1 MIRLITTII
10 TILYISTVFCT
21 SGVFAQLPQAFSY
34 QGIALD
40 KEDKPLV
47 NQQLGFKISILE
59 DNAAGNTVY
68 CETHTASSSEIGLF
82 NLQIGRG
89 TVVDGSFGAIN
100 WGIKRHFVKVEM
112 DAAGGENYT
121 LAGTVELLTVP
132 YALYALE
139 SGNNVPGPAGPP
151 GPPGVNGTSGAP
163 GPPGPPGP
171 PGFGIIDML
180 SEVPANA
187 AKGFTYLD
195 DGSNRE
201 NGKPGFRFFDGSSWI
216 DL

>member
-1 MIRLITTII
+1 M
-10 TILYISTVFCT
+10 
-21 SGVFAQLPQAFSY
+21 PQAFSY

-40 KEDKPLV
+40 KEDQPLV
-47 NQQLGFKISILE
+47 SQALGFKISILE
-59 DNAAGNTVY
+59 DSAAGNEVY
-68 CETHTASSSEIGLF
+68 SETHTANSSEIGLF

-89 TVVDGSFGAIN
+89 AVVDGSFGAIN

-112 DAAGGENYT
+112 DAEGGEAYT

-139 SGNNVPGPAGPP
+139 SGSSVPGPAGLP
-151 GPPGVNGTSGAP
+151 GPPGINGTPGAA

-171 PGFGIIDML
+171 PGFGILNML
-180 SEVPANA
+180 SEVPANPS
-187 AKGFTYLD
+187 KGFTYLD

-201 NGKPGFRFFDGSSWI
+201 NGTPGFRFFDGTGWI
-216 DL
+216 CLLYTSPSPRDS